1 MSEVKPMSILFA
13 DVSGSTRL
21 FEERGDVEARRI
33 IAAVLAALTTITATH
48 GGRVIK
54 TIGDEVMC
62 VFPSAVQAALSACDM
77 QRRISTD
84 PQFTRDQ
91 LGIRIGLHHG
101 DVLEEAQ
108 DVYGDAVNIA
118 ARMASIAKREQI
130 VTTAASIRGLTAF
143 SGLKTRN
150 LGRARVAGKLL
161 PIEIVDVLWQEDISN
176 ITTVQRA
183 IRLDEPEATGSTLLL
198 RYRGQVAELRSD
210 APVMTFGRDVAS
222 SLIVEA
228 EWVSRHHANIEHKR
242 GHFVLIDRSTNCT
255 FVALSDDEEVRVHRE
270 EFVLRRGGVLSF
282 GQSTRVASEHL
293 VHFEVEGVGSPDLL

>member
-1 MSEVKPMSILFA
+1 MSEAKPMSILFA

-21 FEERGDVEARRI
+21 FEERGDVEARQI
-33 IAAVLAALTTITATH
+33 ISAVLSTLASITATH

-77 QRRISTD
+77 QRRVATD
-84 PQFTRDQ
+84 LDFTRDN

-101 DVLEEAQ
+101 DVLEEAG
-108 DVYGDAVNIA
+108 DVFGDAVNTA

-130 VTTAASIRGLTAF
+130 VTTASSMRGLTAF

-150 LGRARVAGKLL
+150 LGRAKVSGKLL

-183 IRLDEPEATGSTLLL
+183 IKLDEAEPGGATLFL
-198 RYRGQVAELRSD
+198 RYKGQVAELRSD
-210 APVMTFGRDVAS
+210 GPAITFGRDGAS
-222 SLIVEA
+222 TLIIEA
-228 EWVSRHHANIEHKR
+228 EWVSRHHASIEYKL
-242 GHFVLIDRSTNCT
+242 GHFVLIDRSTNGT
-255 FVALSDDEEVRVHRE
+255 FVALVNDDEVRVHRE
-270 EFVLRRGGVLSF
+270 EFVLRRGGQFNL
-282 GQSTRVASEHL
+282 GQSTRVASEHV
-293 VHFEVEGVGSPDLL
+293 VHIDIEGV